1 MENCKEEEGMNVAE
15 KKCFR
20 LVQEIVCERDRVC
33 QRCGSIGPISA
44 HHVFSRRN
52 KGSAFEADS
61 CLGLCPPCHD
71 GWARKHPQEVHQLLT
86 AILGYEHYTHLEYLS
101 NQVVRL
107 READFKNIAVEL
119 QKKLEGM
126 RGKV

>member
-1 MENCKEEEGMNVAE
+1 MKSLK
-15 KKCFR
+15 KKCFS
-20 LVQEIVCERDRVC
+20 LFQQIGLERNPFC
-33 QRCGSIGPISA
+33 QRPGCGCPA
-44 HHVFSRRN
+44 AAVHHVFPRRN
-52 KGSAFEADS
+52 LGTAFEPDN
-61 CLGLCPPCHD
+61 GLSLCNEDHD